1 MKKELRLTGSG
12 GQGLIL
18 AGIILAESVIENG
31 FNAVQS
37 QSYGPEAR
45 GGASKSEVII
55 SDKDINYPKVNN
67 PDLLLCLTQKSFD
80 KYAKNIKKKSILLVD
95 SCVNIGDNIYTD
107 FCYKIPII
115 NTAKEKIGKQ
125 MVSNIV
131 ALGAIKELIK
141 DIKDESL
148 KQAILARV
156 PQGSENINIK
166 AFNEGKM
173 LIKNI
178 SNRS

>member
-18 AGIILAESVIENG
+18 AGIILAESVIKNG

-55 SDKDINYPKVNN
+55 SDKDINYPKVNS

-131 ALGAIKELIK
+131 ALGAIKELVE

-156 PQGSENINIK
+156 PQGSENLNIK